1 MRPTAIAMPSHF
13 ADDAPDV
20 SWVIDHSDNAVV
32 VCDEAARITW
42 INQGF
47 TRMLGY
53 TLEEAVG
60 RRPSDFLAGPHT
72 DPETV
77 EWVRGQLNTQ
87 QGYRTE
93 LLVYAKNGVPLWISA
108 VVNPVYDPDRNVRYL
123 LGVYTD
129 ITHSKLHEELHR
141 KVLGAIIRE
150 QPLQDVMTL
159 VCREVEKVMP
169 EAVASVIGLDD
180 YGRLRPLAAPSL
192 PDQIAVIIDGEL
204 AGPMVGACGSAAWSG
219 QPVECSDIERDPR
232 WQAYNAP
239 FLALGIR
246 ACWSNPVK
254 GHDGRVLGTFALYY
268 WENRAP
274 DEFHQ
279 RVVDV
284 CLHLCALAIER
295 DRARAR
301 MHQLSFFDTLT
312 GLPNRALFNSKV
324 EQMLLGAAR
333 RDSAVALLFIDI
345 DRFKIVND
353 TQGHSAGDTLLR
365 ELAKRLGGELREGDV
380 VARLA
385 GDEFVLAVPDRSAEE
400 AASLADRLMARLA
413 EPVIAGR
420 MMLTPQAS
428 IGVAMFP
435 ADGWDVD
442 SLVRH
447 ADIAMYRAK
456 SEGGA
461 RIVFYSLEMNQAMQE
476 RLALENALREAVRS
490 GQLRLHYQPQVV
502 LDDDAR
508 LHGVEALLRWR
519 HPEIG
524 EISPATFVPMAE
536 ECGLIDE
543 LGRWTLEEACT
554 QMADWRRRGVPVPR
568 VSVNLSAI
576 NFEQQDLPAFIGNV
590 LGKCGLSPD
599 ELMVE
604 VTESVMLAQKPEVL
618 ANIDAIH
625 RMGVHL
631 SIDDFGTGYS
641 SLSHLHRLPISELK
655 LDMSF
660 VRDLEHSESARAL
673 TTSILRIG
681 ESLSLKVV
689 AEGVENAAQRA
700 VLASLD
706 CDLLQGYYV
715 SRPLS
720 PHSLERWISLQPP
733 PAA

>member
-1 MRPTAIAMPSHF
+1 
-13 ADDAPDV
+13 
-20 SWVIDHSDNAVV
+20 
-32 VCDEAARITW
+32 
-42 INQGF
+42 
-47 TRMLGY
+47 
-53 TLEEAVG
+53 
-60 RRPSDFLAGPHT
+60 
-72 DPETV
+72 
-77 EWVRGQLNTQ
+77 
-87 QGYRTE
+87 
-93 LLVYAKNGVPLWISA
+93 
-108 VVNPVYDPDRNVRYL
+108 
-123 LGVYTD
+123 
-129 ITHSKLHEELHR
+129 
-141 KVLGAIIRE
+141 
-150 QPLQDVMTL
+150 
-159 VCREVEKVMP
+159 
-169 EAVASVIGLDD
+169 
-180 YGRLRPLAAPSL
+180 
-192 PDQIAVIIDGEL
+192 
-204 AGPMVGACGSAAWSG
+204 
-219 QPVECSDIERDPR
+219 
-232 WQAYNAP
+232 
-239 FLALGIR
+239 
-246 ACWSNPVK
+246 
-254 GHDGRVLGTFALYY
+254 
-268 WENRAP
+268 
-274 DEFHQ
+274 
-279 RVVDV
+279 
-284 CLHLCALAIER
+284 
-295 DRARAR
+295 
-301 MHQLSFFDTLT
+301 
-312 GLPNRALFNSKV
+312 
-324 EQMLLGAAR
+324 
-333 RDSAVALLFIDI
+333 
-345 DRFKIVND
+345 IVND
-353 TQGHSAGDTLLR
+353 TQGHSAGDALLR
-365 ELAKRLGGELREGDV
+365 ELAKRLGSELRDGDV

-385 GDEFVLAVPDRSAEE
+385 GDEFVLAAPDRTAEE
-400 AASLADRLMARLA
+400 AANLADRLMARLS
-413 EPVIAGR
+413 EPVNAGR

-428 IGVAMFP
+428 VGVAMFP

-456 SEGGA
+456 SEGGG

-490 GQLRLHYQPQVV
+490 GQLRLHYQPQVA
-502 LDDDAR
+502 LDNDAR

-576 NFEQQDLPAFIGNV
+576 NFEHQDLPAFIGNV

-625 RMGVHL
+625 RMGVSL

-700 VLASLD
+700 VLASLN

-720 PHSLERWISLQPP
+720 PHSLERWVSLQPP
-733 PAA
+733 AE

>member
-1 MRPTAIAMPSHF
+1 MRPTAIAMPSRL
-13 ADDAPDV
+13 ADGEPDV
-20 SWVIDHSDNAVV
+20 SWVIDHSDNAIV
-32 VCDEAARITW
+32 VCDDSARITW

-53 TLEEAVG
+53 TQEEVVG

-77 EWVRGQLNTQ
+77 EWVRGQLHTQ

-108 VVNPVYDPDRNVRYL
+108 VVNPVFDADRDSRYL

-141 KVLGAIIRE
+141 KVLGAIVRE
-150 QPLQDVMTL
+150 QPVHDVLTL

-192 PDQIAVIIDGEL
+192 PETIGAMIDGEL

-239 FLALGIR
+239 FLAVGIR
-246 ACWSNPVK
+246 ACWSSPIK
-254 GHDGRVLGTFALYY
+254 GNDGRVLGTFALYY

-274 DEFHQ
+274 DDFHQ

-284 CLHLCALAIER
+284 CLHLCALAMER
-295 DRARAR
+295 ERARVR
-301 MHQLSFFDTLT
+301 MHQLSFFDALT

-324 EQMLLGAAR
+324 EQMLLAAAR
-333 RDSAVALLFIDI
+333 SDSPVALLFVDI

-353 TQGHSAGDTLLR
+353 TQGHTAGDTLLR
-365 ELAKRLGGELREGDV
+365 ELAKRLGGELRDGDV

-385 GDEFVLAVPDRSAEE
+385 GDEFVLAVPGRTAEE
-400 AASLADRLMARLA
+400 AANLADRLMARLSQ
-413 EPVIAGR
+413 PLNAGR

-428 IGVAMFP
+428 VGVAMFP

-490 GQLRLHYQPQVV
+490 GQLRLHYQPQVA
-502 LDDDAR
+502 LDEDAT

-536 ECGLIDE
+536 ECGL
-543 LGRWTLEEACT
+543 
-554 QMADWRRRGVPVPR
+554 
-568 VSVNLSAI
+568 
-576 NFEQQDLPAFIGNV
+576 
-590 LGKCGLSPD
+590 SPD

-604 VTESVMLAQKPEVL
+604 VTESVMLAEKPEVL

-625 RMGVHL
+625 RMGVSL

-681 ESLSLKVV
+681 DSLSLKVV

-700 VLASLD
+700 VLASLN

-720 PHSLERWISLQPP
+720 PHSLERWVSLLPP
-733 PAA
+733 EA

>member
-1 MRPTAIAMPSHF
+1 
-13 ADDAPDV
+13 
-20 SWVIDHSDNAVV
+20 
-32 VCDEAARITW
+32 
-42 INQGF
+42 
-47 TRMLGY
+47 
-53 TLEEAVG
+53 
-60 RRPSDFLAGPHT
+60 
-72 DPETV
+72 
-77 EWVRGQLNTQ
+77 
-87 QGYRTE
+87 
-93 LLVYAKNGVPLWISA
+93 
-108 VVNPVYDPDRNVRYL
+108 
-123 LGVYTD
+123 
-129 ITHSKLHEELHR
+129 
-141 KVLGAIIRE
+141 
-150 QPLQDVMTL
+150 
-159 VCREVEKVMP
+159 
-169 EAVASVIGLDD
+169 
-180 YGRLRPLAAPSL
+180 
-192 PDQIAVIIDGEL
+192 
-204 AGPMVGACGSAAWSG
+204 
-219 QPVECSDIERDPR
+219 
-232 WQAYNAP
+232 
-239 FLALGIR
+239 
-246 ACWSNPVK
+246 
-254 GHDGRVLGTFALYY
+254 
-268 WENRAP
+268 
-274 DEFHQ
+274 
-279 RVVDV
+279 
-284 CLHLCALAIER
+284 
-295 DRARAR
+295 
-301 MHQLSFFDTLT
+301 
-312 GLPNRALFNSKV
+312 
-324 EQMLLGAAR
+324 
-333 RDSAVALLFIDI
+333 
-345 DRFKIVND
+345 
-353 TQGHSAGDTLLR
+353 
-365 ELAKRLGGELREGDV
+365 
-380 VARLA
+380 
-385 GDEFVLAVPDRSAEE
+385 
-400 AASLADRLMARLA
+400 
-413 EPVIAGR
+413 
-420 MMLTPQAS
+420 
-428 IGVAMFP
+428 
-435 ADGWDVD
+435 
-442 SLVRH
+442 
-447 ADIAMYRAK
+447 
-456 SEGGA
+456 
-461 RIVFYSLEMNQAMQE
+461 MNQARQE
-476 RLALENALREAVRS
+476 RRALENALREAVRS

-625 RMGVHL
+625 RMGVSL

-641 SLSHLHRLPISELK
+641 SLSHLHRLPISELQ